1 MFEPQTVLGLN
12 QLDLIRNKTSGGS
25 EGGKSLFLNL
35 ILKCFFSTLT
45 TKAALENEI
54 KIDLFIFKSICL
66 LVCGDMS
73 HPVAQSMRITKR

>member
-1 MFEPQTVLGLN
+1 MFELQTVLGLN
-12 QLDLIRNKTSGGS
+12 QLDVIQNKTSGGS
-25 EGGKSLFLNL
+25 EGKSLFLNL

-45 TKAALENEI
+45 SKAALENEI
-54 KIDLFIFKSICL
+54 KVDLFIFKSICL